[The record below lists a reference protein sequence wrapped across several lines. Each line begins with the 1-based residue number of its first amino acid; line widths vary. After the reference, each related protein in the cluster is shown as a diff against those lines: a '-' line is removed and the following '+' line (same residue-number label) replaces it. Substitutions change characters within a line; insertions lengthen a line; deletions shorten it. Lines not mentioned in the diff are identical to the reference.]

1 MMIKAKHHPIV
12 HNFFKLYVPYIIRRN
27 FHRVHVSGNY
37 QEKNKP
43 ILVIAN
49 HISWWDGFWTV
60 YLILKVFHRKFHFMM
75 LEDQLRKVKIFSLTG
90 GFSIKKGSR
99 SVIETL
105 KYTIELLSD
114 NRNLVLLFPQGK
126 ITSLYD
132 RSIHFEKGL
141 ERIIKEVNGK
151 VQIFFQANLIDYF
164 SHKKPSLFI
173 YLKECDRLNP
183 DIGNIQD
190 LYNEFYAGCIEEN
203 IKKAEE

>member
-1 MMIKAKHHPIV
+1 MIKAKHNPIV
-12 HNFFKLYVPYIIRRN
+12 HNFFKLYVPFIIRRN
-27 FHRVHVSGNY
+27 FHKVHLSGHY

-43 ILVIAN
+43 VLVIAN

-75 LEDQLRKVKIFSLTG
+75 LEDQLRKVSIFSLTG

-99 SVIETL
+99 SVIESL
-105 KYTIELLSD
+105 KYTVELLSD

-126 ITSLYD
+126 LTSLYD
-132 RSIHFEKGL
+132 QSFHFEKGL
-141 ERIIKEVNGK
+141 EHIIKEVNGN

-173 YLKECDRLNP
+173 YLKEYDKLKP
-183 DIGNIQD
+183 DIGFIQN
-190 LYNEFYAGCIEEN
+190 LYNAFYAGCVAEN
-203 IKKAEE
+203 IKKAEA

>member
-1 MMIKAKHHPIV
+1 MIIKARHHPIV
-12 HNFFKLYVPYIIRRN
+12 HSFFKLYVPYIIRRN
-27 FHRVHVSGNY
+27 FHEVNISGDY

-43 ILVIAN
+43 ILIIAN

-60 YLILKVFHRKFHFMM
+60 YLILYLFHRKFHFMM
-75 LEDQLRKVKIFSLTG
+75 QEDQLRKIRFFSLTG

-99 SVIETL
+99 SILESI

-126 ITSLYD
+126 INSLY
-132 RSIHFEKGL
+132 SQSFHFEKGL

-173 YLKECDRLNP
+173 YLKECEKLNI
-183 DIGNIQD
+183 DIVSVQEE
-190 LYNEFYAGCIEEN
+190 YSAFYAACVEEN
-203 IKKAEE
+203 IKKAEA

>member
-1 MMIKAKHHPIV
+1 MIKAKHHPIV

-27 FHRVHVSGNY
+27 FHKVHVSGNY
-37 QEKNKP
+37 IKKNKP

-75 LEDQLRKVKIFSLTG
+75 LEDQLRKVSIFSLTG

-99 SVIETL
+99 SVIESL

-114 NRNLVLLFPQGK
+114 KRNLVLLFPQGR
-126 ITSLYD
+126 ISSIYD
-132 RSIHFEKGL
+132 QSFHFEKGL

-151 VQIFFQANLIDYF
+151 VQIVFQANLIDYF

-173 YLKECDRLNP
+173 YLKEFDHLSP
-183 DIGNIQD
+183 DIGSIQD
-190 LYNEFYAGCIEEN
+190 LYNAFFTECVAEN
-203 IKKAEE
+203 IKKTEA